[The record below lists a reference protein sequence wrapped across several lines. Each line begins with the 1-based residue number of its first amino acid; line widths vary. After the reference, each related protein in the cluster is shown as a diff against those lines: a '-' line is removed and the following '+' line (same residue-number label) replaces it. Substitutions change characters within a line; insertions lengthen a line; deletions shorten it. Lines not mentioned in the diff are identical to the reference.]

1 MNITKLVL
9 GLALPVLSSTSAFA
23 HCDTLD
29 GPVVDT
35 AKKALTKNDVNLVL
49 VWVQKSG
56 EVEIRDA
63 FKRTMEVRKLG
74 GEAQRLADTYFFET
88 LVRIHRAGEGA
99 PFTGLKPAGQ
109 DLGPA
114 VPLGDQSVATGD
126 LKSVERFLTE
136 TSTHKLHQTFSEV
149 METKNYKPSDVEAGR
164 KHIAAYV
171 TYIHYVEGLYAAAN
185 RAGHGEGEENHS
197 AHSE

>member
-74 GEAQRLADTYFFET
+74 GEAQRLADT
-88 LVRIHRAGEGA
+88 
-99 PFTGLKPAGQ
+99 
-109 DLGPA
+109 
-114 VPLGDQSVATGD
+114 
-126 LKSVERFLTE
+126 
-136 TSTHKLHQTFSEV
+136 
-149 METKNYKPSDVEAGR
+149 
-164 KHIAAYV
+164 
-171 TYIHYVEGLYAAAN
+171 
-185 RAGHGEGEENHS
+185 
-197 AHSE
+197 